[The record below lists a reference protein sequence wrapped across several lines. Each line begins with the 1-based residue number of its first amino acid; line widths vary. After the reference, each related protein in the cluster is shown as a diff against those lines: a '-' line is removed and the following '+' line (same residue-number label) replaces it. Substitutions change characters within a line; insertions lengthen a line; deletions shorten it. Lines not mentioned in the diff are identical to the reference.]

1 MQLLGKIFLILEA
14 KATTP
19 ESFGWFHIL
28 SWIISIAVGI
38 WLCKRFKSPDEK
50 TVRKILFAFA
60 MIGIVLEIYKQ
71 TVYSFSYSGGIFDFD
86 YQWYAFPF
94 QFCSTPM
101 YVQLL
106 ASLFKK
112 GKIHD
117 ALCAFL
123 VSYAVFAGL
132 CVMIYPGD
140 VFTELIGVN
149 IQTMVC
155 HGSMLTVGIFLV
167 GSGYVKVELKT
178 VLKAI
183 PVFASAVGLAI
194 AMNEIMYLS
203 GILGDET
210 FNMFFISRHFAPS
223 LPVYSSVQAII
234 PFPWCTIIYIAA
246 FSIAAFV
253 ILLLDMGLQKLIYKA
268 TKKEAA

>member
-1 MQLLGKIFLILEA
+1 MDFLGKLFLILEA
-14 KATTP
+14 KMTTP
-19 ESFGWFHIL
+19 EAFGWFHIL
-28 SWIISIAVGI
+28 SWIVSIAVGI
-38 WLCKRFKSPDEK
+38 WLCKKFKSPDEK
-50 TVRKILFAFA
+50 TMRRILFAIA
-60 MIGIVLEIYKQ
+60 IVCVVLEIYKQ

-106 ASLFKK
+106 ASLVKK

-117 ALCAFL
+117 ALCDFL
-123 VSYAVFAGL
+123 ATYAVFAGL

-140 VFTELIGVN
+140 VFSSLVGIN

-155 HGSMLTVGIFLV
+155 HGSMLSVGIFLF
-167 GSGYVKVELKT
+167 GSGYVKPEYKT
-178 VLKAI
+178 ILKAI
-183 PVFASAVGLAI
+183 PVFASAVGLAM

-203 GILGDET
+203 GILNGET

-223 LPVYSSVQAII
+223 LPVYSLVQEAI
-234 PFPWCTIIYIAA
+234 PFPWCTIIYIAV
-246 FSIAAFV
+246 FSLAAFV
-253 ILLLDMGLQKLIYKA
+253 ILLIAMGLHKLIDKA
-268 TKKEAA
+268 KEHSAA

>member
-1 MQLLGKIFLILEA
+1 MQLLGKLFLILEA
-14 KATTP
+14 KSTTP
-19 ESFGWFHIL
+19 VAFGWFHIA
-28 SWIISIAVGI
+28 SWIVSILLGI
-38 WLCKRFKSPDEK
+38 WLCKKFKSPDEK
-50 TVRKILFAFA
+50 TVRKILFAMA
-60 MIGIVLEIYKQ
+60 AVCIVLEIYKQ

-106 ASLFKK
+106 ASLVKK
-112 GKIHD
+112 GKLHD

-123 VSYAVFAGL
+123 ATYAVFAGL

-140 VFTELIGVN
+140 VFTSLIGVN

-155 HGSMLTVGIFLV
+155 HGSMLSIGIFLV
-167 GSGYVKVELKT
+167 GSGYVKAEIKT
-178 VLKAI
+178 ALKAM
-183 PVFASAVGLAI
+183 PVFASAVGIAM

-223 LPVYSSVQAII
+223 LPVYSSVQEVV

-253 ILLLDMGLQKLIYKA
+253 IVLLDMGLQKLINKLRA
-268 TKKEAA
+268 NKTT